1 MTMAYD
7 TPKAA
12 HFELRDIEGI
22 EILTNEGINYRWAVA
37 GVVAEKFPCLAM
49 LKKTAVE
56 EIDRICERLSRDGI
70 KVTFRHH
77 REFN

>member
-1 MTMAYD
+1 MAYD

-49 LKKTAVE
+49 LGKSEVE
-56 EIDRICERLSRDGI
+56 EIDMICESLSRDGI
-70 KVTFRHH
+70 KVIFRHH

>member
-1 MTMAYD
+1 MAYD

-49 LKKTAVE
+49 LGKSAVE
-56 EIDRICERLSRDGI
+56 EIDMICESLSRDGI